1 MSSGPSGPIFT
12 FLIQFEFYPTKRS
25 RFEIFFHQS
34 SKRNQGIALQLSP
47 TEDCVRDNP
56 ASVAGIREKSV

>member
-1 MSSGPSGPIFT
+1 MVIAT
-12 FLIQFEFYPTKRS
+12 
-25 RFEIFFHQS
+25 

-47 TEDCVRDNP
+47 TKDCVRDNP

>member
-1 MSSGPSGPIFT
+1 MVIAT
-12 FLIQFEFYPTKRS
+12 
-25 RFEIFFHQS
+25 